1 MSVLETETTPEV
13 ASPALTPTVRGF
25 LRQRRF
31 WIIAAV
37 VIVVTALILMVL
49 GNAGN
54 ARGRDL
60 SAEDP
65 SPVGS
70 QAVANVLRDHGVRIT
85 VAHSF
90 EQAKSALESAPGTLL
105 FADTSGYLDGTRV
118 QELANTAK
126 STVLVDPGFSILSEF
141 DLGVMPAGLASDEVS
156 KEVACRVPAAVR
168 AGSITTGRVFQTESA
183 TGCFGTP
190 TDGYSLVVS
199 EDNKVTVL
207 GSRSVLQNES
217 VLREGNAALAMGLLG
232 ENTHLVWYTPTAAD
246 LEDTGITSL
255 EDATPVWLTP
265 VLLLLFVTALAAFVW
280 RGRRFGKLVAEDLP
294 VVVPASET
302 RRGRARLY
310 QRVGARTR
318 ALDALRIG
326 VVDRSSALLGLPR
339 QTSADEVALAVAD
352 RLGHSRADIFDLLI
366 ARPASTEAELVQ
378 LARALHDL
386 EDALAAALDPSR
398 PASPGQAP
406 HHTDPSS
413 LDRK

>member
-1 MSVLETETTPEV
+1 MSVRESEIAPEV
-13 ASPALTPTVRGF
+13 ASAALTPTVRGF

-31 WIIAAV
+31 WIITAAV
-37 VIVVTALILMVL
+37 IILIALVLMVL

-54 ARGRDL
+54 ARGREL

-65 SPVGS
+65 SPVGAR
-70 QAVANVLRDHGVRIT
+70 AVANVLRDHGVRIT
-85 VAHSF
+85 IANSY
-90 EQAKSALESAPGTLL
+90 EQATSALESEPGTLL
-105 FADTSGYLDGTRV
+105 FADLGGYLDAERV
-118 QELANTAK
+118 RALSDAAT
-126 STVLVDPGFSILSEF
+126 STVLVDPGFSILSEL
-141 DLGVMPAGLASDEVS
+141 DLGAMPAGVATEDVSD
-156 KEVACRVPAAVR
+156 EVACRVPAALR
-168 AGSITTGRVFQTESA
+168 AGSITTGRVFQSESA
-183 TGCFGTP
+183 TGCFGTD

-199 EDNKVTVL
+199 ADRRVTLL
-207 GSRSVLQNES
+207 GSRSVLQNDS
-217 VLREGNAALAMGLLG
+217 VLREGNAALAVGLLG
-232 ENTHLVWYTPTAAD
+232 EKTHLVWYLPTAAD

-255 EDATPVWLTP
+255 EDATPTWLTP
-265 VLLLLFVTALAAFVW
+265 VLLLVFVTALAAFVW

-339 QTSADEVALAVAD
+339 QTPADQVAITVAD
-352 RLGHSRADIFDLLI
+352 RLGRSRAEVFDLLI
-366 ARPASTEAELVQ
+366 ARPATNEAELVR

-386 EDALAAALDPSR
+386 EDALAAALDPTR
-398 PASPGQAP
+398 PTPPGQAP
-406 HHTDPSS
+406 HPTDPSS